1 MKKLILLLLFTI
13 FANIHLY
20 SLEIPTINTLT
31 PKQNLPLN
39 RSLAKIDRIFQ
50 KYADQNSNFYCGHKI
65 NELMKK
71 VKSDNQK
78 LTHANKKQFLLTA
91 IQPLLHE
98 LEATFGTIL
107 DIKTHEIDFEIMEN
121 LPGSLVSTLDTQMQH
136 LKQLCK
142 HQIRQH
148 YFFTIPD

>member
-1 MKKLILLLLFTI
+1 MSANMQLFG
-13 FANIHLY
+13 LK
-20 SLEIPTINTLT
+20 IPVINTLS
-31 PKQNLPLN
+31 PNNDKPLKAG
-39 RSLAKIDRIFQ
+39 LVKIDLIFQ
-50 KYADQNSNFYCGHKI
+50 KYADRNSNFYCGHKI

-78 LTHANKKQFLLTA
+78 LTLANKKQFFLTA
-91 IQPLLHE
+91 IQPLIHE

-121 LPGSLVSTLDTQMQH
+121 LPGSLVSALDTQMQH

-142 HQIRQH
+142 QQINQH
-148 YFFTIPD
+148 YLFNTPD